1 MSQRALIPHWPGL
14 SWVSVSGWIRYLS
27 IENCCSFFITF
38 NQSISQSIKLY
49 WSLAGNQWTNG
60 EYNNTYVSARSL
72 SWWRFVCGCNQRAKC
87 AVFLHLSRWLT
98 FPMYYKYWSH
108 YLNIYCE
115 CIWTISIKKNVPKFQ
130 TSERRVALVLFVDWN
145 SCSFSFQPAATDSK
159 ANTIKLSQTGLFSPS
174 ASIFLT
180 RDPCGPCQK
189 LVRRVS
195 SNG

>member
-115 CIWTISIKKNVPKFQ
+115 CIWTISIKKCTKIPDQWAQGRSCPVCGL
-130 TSERRVALVLFVDWN
+130 ELLLFFI
-145 SCSFSFQPAATDSK
+145 SACGYRLESK
-159 ANTIKLSQTGLFSPS
+159 HN
-174 ASIFLT
+174 
-180 RDPCGPCQK
+180 
-189 LVRRVS
+189 
-195 SNG
+195 